1 MIKAKDHKNDFMK
14 RAKDLLHRQKEA
26 ALLSGKRTGLGD
38 AEKIKKTKD
47 KVIHE

>member
-1 MIKAKDHKNDFMK
+1 MTKTKAREDDFMK

-38 AEKIKKTKD
+38 AEKNQNQAIK
-47 KVIHE
+47 EQ